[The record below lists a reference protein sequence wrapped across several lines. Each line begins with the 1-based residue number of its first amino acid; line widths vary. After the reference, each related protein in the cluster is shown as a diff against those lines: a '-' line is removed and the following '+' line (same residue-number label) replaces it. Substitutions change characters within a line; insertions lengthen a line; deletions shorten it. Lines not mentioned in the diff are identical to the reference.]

1 MLPKAILNSRILLQ
15 HGQQVK
21 QALVQWEGLSVDD
34 ATWEDWHTLVST
46 YPSINLE
53 DRVVFNGGGNVMN
66 CENHVSNKR
75 APELVTTTGH
85 LANDPTI
92 QEPRRS
98 GRARIANRKY
108 AL

>member
-1 MLPKAILNSRILLQ
+1 
-15 HGQQVK
+15 
-21 QALVQWEGLSVDD
+21 
-34 ATWEDWHTLVST
+34 
-46 YPSINLE
+46 
-53 DRVVFNGGGNVMN
+53 MN